1 MNYRI
6 IEHLFMFILTFG
18 RMYHH
23 ASESERT
30 NADIHIGH
38 IISMKVTVETLI
50 LLNAVTLMD
59 PRGEKRIL

>member
-1 MNYRI
+1 
-6 IEHLFMFILTFG
+6 MFILTFE

-59 PRGEKRIL
+59 PRG